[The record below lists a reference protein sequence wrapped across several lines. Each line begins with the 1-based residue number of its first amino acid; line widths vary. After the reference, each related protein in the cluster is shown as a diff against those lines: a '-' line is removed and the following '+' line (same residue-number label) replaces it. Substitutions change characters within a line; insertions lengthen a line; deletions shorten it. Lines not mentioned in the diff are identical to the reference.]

1 MPSRL
6 LQALEG
12 KNRQGPPIW
21 MMRQAGRY
29 LPEYRALREGRTLK
43 ALMTTPE
50 HIVAVTKMPLLRY
63 DLDAAIVFSDIL
75 VAAAGLGLSW
85 DFNEGSGPVIERAI
99 RAPEDV
105 AARPI
110 LDPEEVLPFVK
121 EGIEALV
128 GDLKVPLIGF
138 CGGPFTVACYLLEG
152 GKISADVQQ
161 SKQWMWQHPEGFS
174 QLLDKITAFSIR
186 YLQMQERAGV
196 QAIQI
201 FDSWA
206 GMLPPSAFSRWVTPY
221 LRRLK
226 EAVSVPVMLFCRG
239 SGLYASELA
248 TIAPAAISLDW
259 TADMSWIRQKVP
271 LPTALQGNLDP
282 SLLFAKKE
290 VLAEE
295 VDRLLASMGSDPGFI
310 FNLGHGIL
318 PKTPVDQVASVIDK
332 VRRYVYA

>member
-1 MPSRL
+1 MHSRL

-12 KNRQGPPIW
+12 KNREGPPIW

-43 ALMTTPE
+43 TLMTTPE

-85 DFNEGSGPVIERAI
+85 DFTEGSGPVIEQAI

-105 AARPI
+105 ARLPSRA
-110 LDPEEVLPFVK
+110 PEEVVPFVK

-128 GDLKVPLIGF
+128 ADLQVPLIGF

-152 GKISADVQQ
+152 GRVSADVQH
-161 SKQWMWQHPEGFS
+161 SKQWMWQYPEVFS
-174 QLLDKITAFSIR
+174 LLLDKITAFSVD

-196 QAIQI
+196 KAIQI

-206 GMLPPSAFSRWVTPY
+206 GMLPPSAFARWVVPY
-221 LRRLK
+221 LQRLK
-226 EAVSVPVMLFCRG
+226 EAISVPVMLFCRG
-239 SGLYASELA
+239 SGLYAEELSK
-248 TIAPAAISLDW
+248 ISPAAISLDW
-259 TADMSWIRQKVP
+259 TADMSSIRHKVP
-271 LPTALQGNLDP
+271 LPMALQGNLDP
-282 SLLFAKKE
+282 SLLFATKD
-290 VLAEE
+290 VLAQE
-295 VDRLLASMGSDPGFI
+295 VDRLLTAMGSDPGFI

-318 PKTPVDQVASVIDK
+318 PKTPVDQVAFVLER
-332 VRRYVYA
+332 VRHYGKR